1 MHFPEGRISSEEVR
15 RCTDQPP
22 LTHINTSSAL
32 SSSVTLHV
40 LIQGPQSSPLPRDW
54 NRHSGRLR
62 HTWLRTVDSN
72 LAPLNIDLATACRRA
87 QNRQAWS
94 TLVEMAT
101 SSTDRQA
108 AR

>member
-72 LAPLNIDLATACRRA
+72 TVKSE
-87 QNRQAWS
+87 W
-94 TLVEMAT
+94 
-101 SSTDRQA
+101 TDCHYFVFGSASLLYIKCAGMVRSF
-108 AR
+108 